1 MKSTDRHKAPSCDF
15 LTSVSKKISP
25 MTANNKLHNSV
36 TVEFYEVLLVKQKT
50 FIVAE
55 VNGA

>member
-1 MKSTDRHKAPSCDF
+1 
-15 LTSVSKKISP
+15 